1 MINLYI
7 TAAKYIQLLL
17 IVLYTYCNFRFL
29 SIPDQDDANPL
40 CDWQLRIILLVHFLM
55 NLAVFLKTGEFSAL
69 IFYVL
74 QLIFFVLYTFF
85 SVRIYRNINR
95 LLLNNTVFF
104 LAYGLIT
111 LERLDMGKAI
121 KQFVIVIGAAVMTLA
136 VPYVIDKVWDL
147 VKWRYHFAAF
157 GIIMQGIVFV
167 IGATSYGAKMSISI
181 GGFTFQASELVK
193 ITFVLATAG
202 MLSQA
207 ESFRDV
213 VITSLVAGAHMLI
226 LVMCKDLGSALIFF
240 LAYLV
245 ILFIAT
251 NKAVYL
257 ILGNLGMC
265 LAAVFSYFSFSHVR
279 TRVFA
284 WLDPWAD
291 IDNKGYQITQS
302 LFAIGTGGFAGLGL
316 YQGLPNKIPI
326 VEKDFIISAISEEM
340 GAVTAICIT
349 LVCLGCFMQ
358 MMVMGTYMEDS
369 FYKYVSVGLA
379 IEYIVQVFLTIG
391 GAIKFIPST
400 GVTLPFVSYGGSSL
414 VSAFIV
420 FAIIQAL
427 YIIQGNEDEADERAA
442 YDNVSG
448 GAVYDEAGYP
458 DSVYDEDDSGDA
470 IYDEDEYED
479 MDYDASYDDPD
490 YDDQDYE
497 DSGYDDRDYDDRDY
511 DETGYYEDDY
521 SDYDEPG
528 KRRGKGASGGGYKNE
543 KIRAEDLGL

>member
-7 TAAKYIQLLL
+7 TATKYIQLLL

-55 NLAVFLKTGEFSAL
+55 NLTIYLKTGSVEA
-69 IFYVL
+69 IVFYVV
-74 QLIFFVLYTFF
+74 QLVFFLAYTFL
-85 SVRIYRNINR
+85 STYIYRNINR

-104 LAYGLIT
+104 LAYGMMM
-111 LERLDMGKAI
+111 LERLDMSKAI
-121 KQFVIVIGAAVMTLA
+121 KQFVIIVGASVMSLA
-136 VPYVIDKVWDL
+136 VPYIIDKVWDL
-147 VKWRYHFAAF
+147 VRWRYIFVAV
-157 GIIMQGIVFV
+157 GLVLQGIVLI

-181 GGFTFQASELVK
+181 AGFTFQASEIVK
-193 ITFVLATAG
+193 ITFVLAMAG
-202 MLSQA
+202 MLSRA
-207 ESFRDV
+207 ESFRD
-213 VITSLVAGAHMLI
+213 ICTTSIMAGLHMMI
-226 LVMCKDLGSALIFF
+226 LAMCKDLGSALIFF
-240 LAYLV
+240 LAYL
-245 ILFIAT
+245 IMLFIST
-251 NKAVYL
+251 NNFLYL
-257 ILGNLGMC
+257 FLGNVSMC

-284 WLDPWAD
+284 WMDPWAD

-340 GAVTAICIT
+340 GALTAICIT

-358 MMVMGTYMEDS
+358 MMLIATYMEDS

-427 YIIQGNEDEADERAA
+427 YIIQGNEDEEDEIEVLEQRA
-442 YDNVSG
+442 SG
-448 GAVYDEAGYP
+448 RYGSTQYNEQLY
-458 DSVYDEDDSGDA
+458 DDS
-470 IYDEDEYED
+470 
-479 MDYDASYDDPD
+479 DYIDPD
-490 YDDQDYE
+490 YDME
-497 DSGYDDRDYDDRDY
+497 DIDV
-511 DETGYYEDDY
+511 EEDVH
-521 SDYDEPG
+521 
-528 KRRGKGASGGGYKNE
+528 YKHE
-543 KIRAEDLGL
+543 KILPEDLGF

>member
-7 TAAKYIQLLL
+7 TATKYIQLLL
-17 IVLYTYCNFRFL
+17 IALYTYCNFRFL

-55 NLAVFLKTGEFSAL
+55 NLTVFLKTGEVSAL

-74 QLIFFVLYTFF
+74 QLIFFILYTYF

-121 KQFVIVIGAAVMTLA
+121 KQFVIVIGAAAMTLV
-136 VPYVIDKVWDL
+136 VPYIIDKIWDL
-147 VKWRYHFAAF
+147 KRWRYHFAVF
-157 GIIMQGIVFV
+157 GILMQGIVFV

-181 GGFTFQASELVK
+181 GGFTFQASEIVK

-202 MLSQA
+202 MLSKA
-207 ESFRDV
+207 ESFRDI
-213 VITSLVAGAHMLI
+213 VITSIVAGAHMLI

-240 LAYLV
+240 VAYLV

-251 NKAVYL
+251 NSLFYL
-257 ILGNLGMC
+257 IFGNLSMC

-358 MMVMGTYMEDS
+358 MMVIGTYMEDS

-427 YIIQGNEDEADERAA
+427 YIIQGNEDEADEREVL
-442 YDNVSG
+442 DNVSG
-448 GAVYDEAGYP
+448 REVYNGPDYSDGGYDEEDFYEPDYDEKVYDE
-458 DSVYDEDDSGDA
+458 YDETSYDDSGYEEDY
-470 IYDEDEYED
+470 IDSDFDEE
-479 MDYDASYDDPD
+479 
-490 YDDQDYE
+490 
-497 DSGYDDRDYDDRDY
+497 
-511 DETGYYEDDY
+511 
-521 SDYDEPG
+521 DYDEPKG
-528 KRRGKGASGGGYKNE
+528 RGKSSDRSYKNE
-543 KIRAEDLGL
+543 KIRAEDLGI